1 MDYILIG
8 MVAILFV
15 SGLNIVCFF
24 IGAKVG
30 QKVVRGEEVEIP
42 NPVKAVKESVEAYK
56 EDKEAIKE
64 REYYEAISH
73 NIDVYDGTSIGQME
87 IPR

>member
-1 MDYILIG
+1 MDYLILGII
-8 MVAILFV
+8 AIAV
-15 SGLNIVCFF
+15 ISGLNIVCFF

-30 QKVVRGEEVEIP
+30 QKVVKGEEVQLP
-42 NPVKAVKESVEAYK
+42 NPIKAVQETVETYK

-64 REYYEAISH
+64 REYYEAIAH
-73 NIDVYDGTSIGQME
+73 NIDIYNGTSIGQME

>member
-1 MDYILIG
+1 MNSIVIG
-8 MVAILFV
+8 MLAVLFV

-30 QKVVRGEEVEIP
+30 QKVVNKEEIEIP
-42 NPVKAVKESVEAYK
+42 NPVKAIKDEIKEHAE
-56 EDKEAIKE
+56 EKEALKE
-64 REYYEAISH
+64 KEYYEAISH
-73 NIDVYDGTSIGQME
+73 NIDIYNGTSIGQLD